1 MTEKSNNSSAR
12 GSVRITIAI
21 AILLVMGLAAAG
33 YWYYF
38 MRGIVFSDDARFD
51 GDLLD
56 IAPRINGVLTQVH
69 AVKGDRVTAGQVLFV
84 LDKEDL
90 AAALTRAEAEV
101 ASARADLQMAE
112 AQGMKTV
119 NGSRPEEIRM
129 AKATEQKAAAAL
141 NLATDEYTR
150 FKALYAQHVVPTS
163 QIDRAEAGY
172 EESRRAHEE
181 AVNRLELLI
190 NGSRKED
197 VDAADANIE
206 MKKARLAVAEAG
218 VRQARINLDYT
229 EIVAP
234 CDGVVVQKWA
244 SPGVIVP
251 MGKPVL
257 TIFNP
262 STLHVTANIEEKN
275 LETVAVGN
283 TVDISV
289 DAYPTL
295 KLTGRVEKIM
305 STANSEFSLI
315 PAEGIS
321 GTYIKVAQRVPVR
334 IAAEIPADL
343 NIGPG
348 LSVEVSIHVRP
359 RSGS

>member
-1 MTEKSNNSSAR
+1 M
-12 GSVRITIAI
+12 RITIAI
-21 AILLVMGLAAAG
+21 SFLLIIALAMAG
-33 YWYYF
+33 YWFYF

-56 IAPRINGVLTQVH
+56 IAPRINGILTEVRV
-69 AVKGDRVTAGQVLFV
+69 AKGDRVKVGQVLFV
-84 LDKEDL
+84 LDKKDL
-90 AAALTRAEAEV
+90 AEALCRAEAE
-101 ASARADLQMAE
+101 AAFARADLQMAE
-112 AQGMKTV
+112 VKYVKTI

-129 AKATEQKAAAAL
+129 AQANEKKAAAAL
-141 NLATDEYTR
+141 ELATDEYQR
-150 FKALYAQHVVPTS
+150 FKALYAQNVIPTS
-163 QIDRAEAGY
+163 KIDRAKAEYEA
-172 EESRRAHEE
+172 SRRAHEE
-181 AVNRLELLI
+181 AVNHLDLLK
-190 NGSRKED
+190 NGARQED
-197 VDAADANIE
+197 VDAAKANAE

-218 VRQARINLDYT
+218 VRQARINLNYS
-229 EIVAP
+229 EIIAP

-262 STLHVTANIEEKN
+262 STLHITANIEEKN
-275 LETVAVGN
+275 LGKIAVGN
-283 TVDISV
+283 PVDISV
-289 DAYPTL
+289 DAYPAL
-295 KLTGRVEKIM
+295 KLKGRVEKIM

-334 IAAEIPADL
+334 IAADIPADI

-348 LSVEVSIHVRP
+348 LSVEVSIHIHP
-359 RSGS
+359 QSGGTHE